1 MPSVASHLTRARNS
15 GTWKSWSNFWARHAG
30 VWKKPLSVFV
40 RRNGV
45 WVKVWDER
53 PVFVTTNTTYFE
65 DTNTIPVTTTY
76 YKTGTF
82 NANGFS
88 TTLTASTTSQFGV
101 IINSPNPTTVAA
113 NSSNV
118 NFSVETYEFG
128 YYNAAYFPTVTI
140 TNASGSATF

>member
-53 PVFVTTNTTYFE
+53 PSITNVTTSYFY
-65 DTNTIPVTTTY
+65 DAGAFPPATTY
-76 YKTGTF
+76 YKNFTIQ
-82 NANGFS
+82 ANGFVA
-88 TTLTASTTSQFGV
+88 TITSNDPTGFGV
-101 IINSPNPTTVAA
+101 TISQTTVNA
-113 NSSNV
+113 NTSANV
-118 NFSVETYEFG
+118 TTETFAFG
-128 YYNAAYFPTVTI
+128 SFNPAYYPTI
-140 TNASGSATF
+140 TATNTSGSVTF